1 MNIKIF
7 IIPCLAILI
16 ATGCT
21 ANQSVPEEK
30 KTVQKPAEHTWKA
43 ERVRKAEAAK
53 RDKNA
58 WKTEEVIKQR
68 GAKRAEDAWKAQE
81 ARKGQAAK

>member
-7 IIPCLAILI
+7 IISCLVILI
-16 ATGCT
+16 TTGCT

-30 KTVQKPAEHTWKA
+30 KTVQKPAEHTWEA

-53 RDKNA
+53 RAKNA
-58 WKTEEVIKQR
+58 WKTEEVIKRR
-68 GAKRAEDAWKAQE
+68 GTKRAEDAWKAQE
-81 ARKGQAAK
+81 ARKGKIAK